1 MELIFRSFYHSFLT
15 FIFKSSG
22 LTNYDAYVYNIK
34 RIESI
39 IKNDYRAYTSE
50 EISAESEGSCSVVS
64 DTISTN
70 ENIERADDFEYP
82 EPIQGDEPEHNS
94 PEQSNGSSG

>member
-50 EISAESEGSCSVVS
+50 EI
-64 DTISTN
+64 
-70 ENIERADDFEYP
+70 
-82 EPIQGDEPEHNS
+82 
-94 PEQSNGSSG
+94 